1 MIPLF
6 HRQCT
11 AKSGTTTG
19 LDLVSLHKNWLIR
32 VSIYFGTP
40 KSHFF
45 SKGTCLTSTECSDKS
60 GNVDGSCASGFG
72 VCCTFK

>member
-1 MIPLF
+1 MINK
-6 HRQCT
+6 C
-11 AKSGTTTG
+11 KY
-19 LDLVSLHKNWLIR
+19 
-32 VSIYFGTP
+32 VSILAHP
-40 KSHFF
+40 NLIF